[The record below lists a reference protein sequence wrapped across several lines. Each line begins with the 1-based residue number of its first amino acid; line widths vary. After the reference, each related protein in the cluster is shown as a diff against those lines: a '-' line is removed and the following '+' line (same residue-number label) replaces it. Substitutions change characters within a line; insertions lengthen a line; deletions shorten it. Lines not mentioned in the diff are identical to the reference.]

1 MGLVEHASPKGGN
14 AMKLLIVDRDHNL
27 VEMVTSWL
35 KTRGYEVSHAFTG
48 ERACLEWQQ
57 QQPDLVIIDPTL
69 KDMDGLAVCR
79 EMRSKHDALV
89 LVIAESK
96 DVQDEV
102 RCLEAGADD
111 YVRKPF
117 FPAQLLARM
126 RAVSRRG
133 RSTLELRLSSLVTVG
148 PLQIDSL
155 KKEAS
160 IDDRTVRLT
169 LTESKLL
176 HLLAVNANT
185 VCTADQIVTCLWG
198 FGDDGGASLIKAHIR
213 HLRQKI
219 EHDPSHPMY
228 IQTVPGVGYT
238 FTCHHEEKEQDHPG
252 VSPLSQ

>member
-1 MGLVEHASPKGGN
+1 
-14 AMKLLIVDRDHNL
+14 MKLLIVDRDHNL

-117 FPAQLLARM
+117 FPAQL
-126 RAVSRRG
+126 
-133 RSTLELRLSSLVTVG
+133 
-148 PLQIDSL
+148 
-155 KKEAS
+155 S